1 MALELNDYNSKY
13 TPTWCPGCGN
23 FGIHVA
29 LKKALMELN
38 VHPSETFISFDIG
51 CNGNGADTV
60 GTYAFKTLHGRSIP
74 VAIGAHLANRKF
86 TVIADIGDGGCYH
99 EGLDHIVN
107 AIKSNYDI
115 TILIHNN
122 MNFALTTGQATVTTP
137 VGKKMYALPKGKPER
152 DLDTNAFLMSLKPT
166 FFAKGYSG
174 DLPLL
179 TEIIKKAIQHKG
191 CSIVDI
197 SQLCPTYNK
206 ECNPEWFN
214 NNIIKIDS
222 LENYSNKSIDDAN
235 DLVKEMSKT
244 KKIYTGII
252 YMNDSVPTF
261 YDNLDSRKGIISEI
275 SEEVKEY
282 NIKDLLKYCN

>member
-1 MALELNDYNSKY
+1 M
-13 TPTWCPGCGN
+13 
-23 FGIHVA
+23 
-29 LKKALMELN
+29 
-38 VHPSETFISFDIG
+38 
-51 CNGNGADTV
+51 
-60 GTYAFKTLHGRSIP
+60 
-74 VAIGAHLANRKF
+74 
-86 TVIADIGDGGCYH
+86 
-99 EGLDHIVN
+99 
-107 AIKSNYDI
+107 
-115 TILIHNN
+115 
-122 MNFALTTGQATVTTP
+122 
-137 VGKKMYALPKGKPER
+137 
-152 DLDTNAFLMSLKPT
+152 
-166 FFAKGYSG
+166 
-174 DLPLL
+174 L

-222 LENYSNKSIDDAN
+222 LKNYSNKSIDDAN
-235 DLVKEMSKT
+235 DLVKDMAKT